1 MDLTDEQIIQAD
13 HQIREAMIAIETA
26 LSVHDISI
34 GMALTAM
41 ARFIG
46 LSIRQHTHALGQE
59 RRQKHVD
66 GFCDI
71 IKSNAFGEDDDEEET
86 T

>member
-1 MDLTDEQIIQAD
+1 MDLTDEQIRKAN
-13 HQIREAMIAIETA
+13 HQIREAMIAIETMVTA
-26 LSVHDISI
+26 HDISL

-41 ARFIG
+41 SRFIG

-59 RRQKHVD
+59 KRQKHVD

-71 IKSNAFGEDDDEEET
+71 IKSNAFGEDDEEET

>member
-1 MDLTDEQIIQAD
+1 MDLTDEQIKKAD
-13 HQIREAMIAIETA
+13 HQIREALIALETIV
-26 LSVHDISI
+26 SVQDISL

-41 ARFIG
+41 AHFIG

-71 IKSNAFGEDDDEEET
+71 IKSNAFGEDDGEEET